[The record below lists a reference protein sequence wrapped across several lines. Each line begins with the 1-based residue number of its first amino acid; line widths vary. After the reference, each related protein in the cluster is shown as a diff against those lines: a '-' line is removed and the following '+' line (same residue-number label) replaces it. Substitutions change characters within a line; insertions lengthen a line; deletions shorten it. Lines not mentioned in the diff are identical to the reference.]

1 MATDAIPANSTPEDE
16 HAEFIRKLMT
26 GGFEDV
32 LVLDLD
38 AATRVLT
45 EKRRELLERID
56 EGDVESVRSLAT
68 DLGRDK
74 ASVSR
79 DLDLLFEHDI
89 IEYERDGPRKI
100 PESKHET
107 VLVKPI
113 L

>member
-1 MATDAIPANSTPEDE
+1 MATTHEGEREDE
-16 HAEFIRKLMT
+16 DLKFMRKLMT
-26 GGFEDV
+26 GDFEDV

-45 EKRRELLERID
+45 DKRRELLERID
-56 EGDVESVRSLAT
+56 DGKVESIRSLAN

-74 ASVSR
+74 AAVSR
-79 DLDLLFEHDI
+79 DLDTLFEYDLV
-89 IEYERDGPRKI
+89 EYEREGARKI
-100 PESKHET
+100 PRTKHET

>member
-1 MATDAIPANSTPEDE
+1 MGVDMIATDSDADDEST
-16 HAEFIRKLMT
+16 EFMRKLMQ

-32 LVLDLD
+32 LVLDFD
-38 AATRVLT
+38 AAMRVLT

-56 EGDVESVRSLAT
+56 EGDVESVRGLAD
-68 DLGRDK
+68 DLDRDK

-79 DLDLLFEHDI
+79 DLDTLFEYELV
-89 IEYERDGPRKI
+89 EYERDGARKI
-100 PESKHET
+100 PKTKHET